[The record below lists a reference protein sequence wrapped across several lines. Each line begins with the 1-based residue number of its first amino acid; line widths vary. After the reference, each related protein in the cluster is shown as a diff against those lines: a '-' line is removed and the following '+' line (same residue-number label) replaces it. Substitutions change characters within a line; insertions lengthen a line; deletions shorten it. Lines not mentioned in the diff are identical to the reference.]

1 MKFIVMN
8 TNPTDP
14 EPDTYYL
21 LKGTF
26 YRGRLDDSW
35 NDYGFHTM
43 YTLRFFDSLK
53 RETDIGVVKLGQFGM
68 GEDQLSPTLP
78 ENFFSLN
85 SSKFFSV
92 GVDEEYYE
100 NIVGIEDNHG
110 YDILYALNDFTV
122 CSDLYNRARNE
133 AVTSKSLL
141 RDSEADRVQQFFELL
156 RPPLNLNTML
166 RIYGSTGWDDVDRGL
181 LEMEHLLFEANMG
194 LYYNAIA
201 TIGRQIIKGLADKLY
216 DDDLHRDKSKFKQPP
231 SDDQYINKLCGIV
244 QYQFNQGEIAKNVEE
259 YIKATIRLVQGYVH
273 KEQAEGSECFMGVHA
288 VITLVYQLSIIC
300 NNDKYNRIIG
310 KESVD
315 KAQSFSQE
323 RD

>member
-8 TNPTDP
+8 TIPTDP

-26 YRGRLDDSW
+26 HRGRLDDSW
-35 NDYGFHTM
+35 NDYSFRTR
-43 YTLRFFDSLK
+43 YTLRYFDLLK
-53 RETDIGVVKLGQFGM
+53 SKTDIGVVQLGQFGM
-68 GEDQLSPTLP
+68 GEDQLSPNLP
-78 ENFFSLN
+78 ETFSNLNPSQFFSL
-85 SSKFFSV
+85 
-92 GVDEEYYE
+92 GLDEAYYK
-100 NIVGIEDNHG
+100 NIVSIEDDHG
-110 YDILYALNDFTV
+110 YDVLYALNDFTV
-122 CSDLYNRARNE
+122 CSDLYDKARNE

-141 RDSEADRVQQFFELL
+141 RSCEADQVQKFFELL

-166 RIYGSTGWDDVDRGL
+166 RIYGSTGWDDVDQGL
-181 LEMEHLLFEANMG
+181 LQMEHLLFDADTD

-201 TIGRQIIKGLADKLY
+201 VIGRQIIKNLADRLY

-244 QYQFNQGEIAKNVEE
+244 QYQFNQGEIVKNVEE

-300 NNDKYNRIIG
+300 NRNKYNRIIG

-315 KAQSFSQE
+315 KA
-323 RD
+323 